1 MAVKSCNIINI
12 FHRDIKA
19 DNILL
24 NIEGQQNEIIT
35 YLSDFGEAILINQGV
50 KTLNTSIANKPKKL
64 TGTRMYLAP
73 ELRKQYEDPI
83 KNYD

>member
-24 NIEGQQNEIIT
+24 NIEGQ
-35 YLSDFGEAILINQGV
+35 
-50 KTLNTSIANKPKKL
+50 
-64 TGTRMYLAP
+64 
-73 ELRKQYEDPI
+73 
-83 KNYD
+83 